1 MLASRE
7 GSRRMIAESENS
19 EAGASSAQDGDF
31 SSCRDSYRHLGGEK
45 YLERQYADTA
55 ETKKRVQCQQQLE
68 REAEEVRRARRS
80 LDIITNKPSTEIW
93 QRRQREK
100 QPFKCPASAAGAR
113 MRNQQT

>member
-1 MLASRE
+1 
-7 GSRRMIAESENS
+7 MIAETRTARLVRLPRKPRISHPPEIVT
-19 EAGASSAQDGDF
+19 
-31 SSCRDSYRHLGGEK
+31 RHLGGEK
-45 YLERQYADTA
+45 YLERQYADRA
-55 ETKKRVQCQQQLE
+55 EAKKRVQCQQQLE